1 MTTNCLDDSG
11 LVVTLGGAT
20 IDTDSMSM
28 SGRARTTALL
38 KRSKQSSINRFIQ
51 IFDKTSSGLVFISGF
66 IVGVIRHNI
75 IAIVAS
81 LGSGVAL
88 AYGDETI
95 DGMFSKQRVN
105 NILSV

>member
-28 SGRARTTALL
+28 S
-38 KRSKQSSINRFIQ
+38 SSNRFIQ

-95 DGMFSKQRVN
+95 DGMFSK
-105 NILSV
+105 